1 MEQRVVDGED
11 QVGHHLPQQDGTL
24 VILPVAETHGDQ
36 CAEPDELVKY
46 VQKAIREKNWSK
58 VLDMVM
64 NLMQTAE
71 TKFETGAERKEWV
84 LAMVKASA
92 DTIDYDID
100 MDAISDLIDSLCN
113 MSKVVNAPKA

>member
-1 MEQRVVDGED
+1 MEWVKILVSALAGLAAAIPLVV
-11 QVGHHLPQQDGTL
+11 
-24 VILPVAETHGDQ
+24 
-36 CAEPDELVKY
+36 ELVKY

-100 MDAISDLIDSLCN
+100 MDAISDLIDSLYN